1 VIGTCIGAATA
12 TVGMFAI
19 SSFIPQEIHPHGLPK
34 ALTWP
39 FPINSSSLFRTRYLV
54 IGTYVGIATVGIFA
68 LWYTEAS
75 FLGIDLSQDGHTLVS
90 LHQLMNWGQCHE
102 WEGFKANSF
111 TAGSKTITF
120 DNPCD
125 YFTTGKVRS
134 TRLRMKVVSKWC
146 SGLNRTERVLLLPV
160 KLNSE

>member
-1 VIGTCIGAATA
+1 VIGACVGVVTA
-12 TVGMFAI
+12 TVACLPFC
-19 SSFIPQEIHPHGLPK
+19 HPNAGP
-34 ALTWP
+34 
-39 FPINSSSLFRTRYLV
+39 SSSTVGFDLAFLIDFFLSFRTRYLV

-90 LHQLMNWGQCHE
+90 LHQLMNWDQCHE

-134 TRLRMKVVSKWC
+134 TRFCTKDVNKRCKEQKGFC
-146 SGLNRTERVLLLPV
+146 YGL
-160 KLNSE
+160 